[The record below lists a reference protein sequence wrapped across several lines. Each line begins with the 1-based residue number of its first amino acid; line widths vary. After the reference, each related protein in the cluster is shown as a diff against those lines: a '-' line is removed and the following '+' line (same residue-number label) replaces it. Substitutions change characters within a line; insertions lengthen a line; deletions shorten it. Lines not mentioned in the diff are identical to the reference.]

1 MLLLTSCGQQH
12 QAESVVEDVMNE
24 HLKETADLQITSFG
38 KIDSTRHIN
47 DSIII
52 SLREATK
59 RSSVYKDDIE
69 YATAGNDSK
78 LIIVRVTYT
87 INGTKH
93 QYTGQYRSIIHKKQV
108 RGDKQHRQIS
118 CCSSDHFTTALSL
131 MPAFP
136 YFQESAGLLLQLS
149 HALP

>member
-1 MLLLTSCGQQH
+1 MKKRHYIIISAMLLLTSCGQQH
-12 QAESVVEDVMNE
+12 QAEYEVEDFMNE

-93 QYTGQYRSIIHKKQV
+93 KDTYYLDEKLAHVIAIKSN
-108 RGDKQHRQIS
+108 
-118 CCSSDHFTTALSL
+118 
-131 MPAFP
+131 
-136 YFQESAGLLLQLS
+136 
-149 HALP
+149 